1 MMKCHGNYT
10 RQPDGGFCFESIH
23 EDKKGKRKFNKRIDE
38 ISSEL
43 FIEF

>member
-1 MMKCHGNYT
+1 MVTILDNQME
-10 RQPDGGFCFESIH
+10 DFCFESIH
-23 EDKKGKRKFNKRIDE
+23 EDKKRKRKFNKRIDE